1 MQTTV
6 KGTRPFQICL
16 VDYIDLPKTRC
27 GFQYGLTILC
37 TFTKWLICVPS
48 RLHRAIDTVNAIQRH
63 LLDRFPQPEVIRSDR
78 GRHFINSMCRE
89 FSQINGFDW
98 RFHVSYHPQ
107 SCGALEVQHRV
118 LKNAL
123 FILCHELRCEWI
135 EVLPAVLQKLNAL
148 PNSSTGIS
156 LFEAVWG
163 RRPELTNFDAV
174 SNGVTSTD
182 VPTFVRKQSDAMKII
197 HDKIKLCQERHDSA
211 SIRRNKPVHEPEWI
225 EVGSQCLLKRSQSAT
240 ARQTKA
246 KSLGPYTCLANNG
259 HMIKLSDL
267 EGTCDWYHRGEV
279 IPAPKRLPH
288 LGVITPFPLLR
299 PPLPKATFSPEPVP
313 TQLLTNPP
321 HQNII
326 APPELSPNLADQVE
340 ENVKIEA
347 EAPAEENERPA
358 EGEETVTEEETPDL
372 DSGEDYKAPAYVRRE
387 QVPPRES
394 RRLRNLAP
402 ESQ

>member
-1 MQTTV
+1 MSHMTWPACQDDILNWVRSCPCNHFTSGRGRSLKPAMQTTV

-48 RLHRAIDTVNAIQRH
+48 RLHRAVDTVNAIQRH

-78 GRHFINSMCRE
+78 GRHFINTMCRE
-89 FSQINGFDW
+89 FSQIKGFDW

-156 LFEAVWG
+156 PFEAVWG

-211 SIRRNKPVHEPEWI
+211 SIRRNKPLLP
-225 EVGSQCLLKRSQSAT
+225 SCLQTWPIRSKKTSKLKLR
-240 ARQTKA
+240 
-246 KSLGPYTCLANNG
+246 
-259 HMIKLSDL
+259 
-267 EGTCDWYHRGEV
+267 
-279 IPAPKRLPH
+279 
-288 LGVITPFPLLR
+288 LR
-299 PPLPKATFSPEPVP
+299 PKKTKGPLRAKRPLPKKKR
-313 TQLLTNPP
+313 LTWTLEKTTKLP
-321 HQNII
+321 HMS
-326 APPELSPNLADQVE
+326 AAS
-340 ENVKIEA
+340 KF
-347 EAPAEENERPA
+347 
-358 EGEETVTEEETPDL
+358 
-372 DSGEDYKAPAYVRRE
+372 
-387 QVPPRES
+387 PRENHVGCEIWLPKAS
-394 RRLRNLAP
+394 
-402 ESQ
+402 